1 MSEYSFH
8 TVVDDSL
15 DSQCIIEINDHSW
28 YMRNHVNSA
37 NNAKNRFRRDR
48 LFKIGDTVFIKIQTL
63 KSKLSPL
70 FKGPCTVV
78 KVHNTKYSYDVEDP
92 QGVLYQVHV
101 NNMK

>member
-1 MSEYSFH
+1 MSEYSFLTKPADFEFDEYQRVH
-8 TVVDDSL
+8 
-15 DSQCIIEINDHSW
+15 NFA
-28 YMRNHVNSA
+28 RNKLKMSKRKMFNA
-37 NNAKNRFRRDR
+37 NNRFRRDR
-48 LFKIGDTVFIKIQTL
+48 LFKIGDTVFIKIQTP